1 MDKQEFEERQARLK
15 AYDRQIKDI
24 KIKIAGAGSES
35 EKAELKGQLKR
46 LSKERKVL
54 AKQLDIETNNNFVKK
69 TANFFG
75 KFGADVKDAFKSG
88 YGKKKDK

>member
-1 MDKQEFEERQARLK
+1 MTAAK
-15 AYDRQIKDI
+15 IKDI
-24 KIKIAGAGSES
+24 KIKIAGADSKT
-35 EKAELKGQLKR
+35 EKDELKGQLKR

-69 TANFFG
+69 TASFFG

-88 YGKKKDK
+88 YGEKEDK